1 MVQIFKKVSYQLTY
15 YIGSMSYNAATHG
28 TGIDIGNLAALV
40 TKLKF
45 VDGTGKAS
53 ALFGQLVA
61 FSPLL
66 WLCCL

>member
-1 MVQIFKKVSYQLTY
+1 MVQIFKKVSYQLTC
-15 YIGSMSYNAATHG
+15 SMSYNAATHG

-66 WLCCL
+66 WLYCL